1 MPHRN
6 VFKKILFCADFS
18 DNSEIAFKY
27 ALNIAEGNPE
37 CEIIIFHIVPEPDA
51 QFWKSYI
58 YELDEVDAKAKAD
71 IDAKIGK
78 AYTSKIPSGIK
89 YSVKMA
95 VGRVNQSILDAAGET
110 DADLIILGR
119 QGSSKFKT
127 LFYGNT
133 AGYVARK
140 ALCPVLIIPGK
151 KSIQLRKLIFPDK
164 SGKK

>member
-1 MPHRN
+1 MSHRN
-6 VFKKILFCADFS
+6 IFKKILFCTDFS
-18 DNSEIAFKY
+18 ENADLAFKY

-58 YELDEVDAKAKAD
+58 YELDEVDSKAKAD

-78 AYTSKIPSGIK
+78 AYISKVPAGIK

-110 DADLIILGR
+110 GADLIIIGR
-119 QGSSKFKT
+119 QGSSKLKT

-133 AGYVARK
+133 AGFVARK
-140 ALCPVLIIPGK
+140 ASCPVLIIPGQK
-151 KSIQLRKLIFPDK
+151 
-164 SGKK
+164 